1 MNRVFPVD
9 EIADSFWSGTGGNI
23 SSGPMTRSESEWAL
37 MNFVEQCTESEIPPP
52 ETPAAAIAA
61 DVVSPV
67 ESSSS
72 KPDEF
77 DELLHLPANPFPMA
91 AVDSDEYRALL
102 KSKLALACAAVAQRG
117 SNSKPEET
125 GNVPET
131 PAKRP
136 NPSQLGSE
144 PNALPP
150 LQRRSEPQVIQAT
163 SGSSRDDS
171 DDDEFEG
178 DLEITENMDPADAK
192 RARRMLSNRES
203 ARRSRRRKQA
213 QMSELET
220 QVGHLRVEHSTLS
233 KRLSEMEN
241 KCGTSGS
248 DNRILKAEIESMR
261 AQVKMAEEQ
270 IKRVTGLHPLLLA
283 MANIPGAGMPFVN
296 NSPVHASTNA
306 SLPMPPNLNHNQFFH
321 QPPVPTV
328 GNSAPHPQRL
338 DNSFATDPL
347 IPLMGN
353 QHKDIGGSRVAEMS
367 SVQHTTGVQQVQKQI
382 SPNTG
387 SDGAM
392 PGWDNELSRAV
403 GNNNQQNKY

>member
-52 ETPAAAIAA
+52 ETPAAISA

-72 KPDEF
+72 KPDEL
-77 DELLHLPANPFPMA
+77 DELLHLPSNPFPMA
-91 AVDSDEYRALL
+91 AVDSDEYRAFL
-102 KSKLALACAAVAQRG
+102 KSKLDLACAAVAQRG

-125 GNVPET
+125 GNVAET

-178 DLEITENMDPADAK
+178 ELEITENMDPADAK

-306 SLPMPPNLNHNQFFH
+306 SLPIPPNLNHNQFFH

-328 GNSAPHPQRL
+328 GNSGPHPQRL
-338 DNSFATDPL
+338 DNNFATDPL

-403 GNNNQQNKY
+403 ANNNQQNKY

>member
-9 EIADSFWSGTGGNI
+9 EIADSFWSGTGDNI

-37 MNFVEQCTESEIPPP
+37 MNFVEQCTESEIPAP
-52 ETPAAAIAA
+52 ETPAAIAS

-72 KPDEF
+72 KPDEL
-77 DELLHLPANPFPMA
+77 DELLHLPSNPFPMA
-91 AVDSDEYRALL
+91 AVHSDEYRAFL
-102 KSKLALACAAVAQRG
+102 KSKLDLACAAVAQRG

-125 GNVPET
+125 GNVAET

-144 PNALPP
+144 PNGIGHGFPIVQIEADGGPLGNPALPP

-178 DLEITENMDPADAK
+178 ELEITENMDPADAK

-248 DNRILKAEIESMR
+248 DNRILKAEIETMR
-261 AQVKMAEEQ
+261 A
-270 IKRVTGLHPLLLA
+270 
-283 MANIPGAGMPFVN
+283 
-296 NSPVHASTNA
+296 
-306 SLPMPPNLNHNQFFH
+306 

-328 GNSAPHPQRL
+328 GNGAPHPQRL
-338 DNSFATDPL
+338 DNGFATDPL

-403 GNNNQQNKY
+403 ANNNQQNKY